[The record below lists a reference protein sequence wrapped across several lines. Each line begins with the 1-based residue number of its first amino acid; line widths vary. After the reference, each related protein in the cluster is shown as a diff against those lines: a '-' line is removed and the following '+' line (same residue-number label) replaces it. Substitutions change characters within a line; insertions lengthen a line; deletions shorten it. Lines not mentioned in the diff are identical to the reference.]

1 MTITEATDYIERE
14 WNHPNGVYDR
24 VITDVPGCAR
34 WVSSSLE
41 RNPDANINNLICYW
55 FRKT

>member
-1 MTITEATDYIERE
+1 MTHASIEAYIESE

-34 WVSSSLE
+34 FVHRILKGGSECSM
-41 RNPDANINNLICYW
+41 DNLICYW
-55 FRKT
+55 FRNA

>member
-1 MTITEATDYIERE
+1 MTIEQVEEYIERE

-34 WVSSSLE
+34 FVVRSQQYAPECSLD
-41 RNPDANINNLICYW
+41 NMICYW
-55 FRKT
+55 FRKS